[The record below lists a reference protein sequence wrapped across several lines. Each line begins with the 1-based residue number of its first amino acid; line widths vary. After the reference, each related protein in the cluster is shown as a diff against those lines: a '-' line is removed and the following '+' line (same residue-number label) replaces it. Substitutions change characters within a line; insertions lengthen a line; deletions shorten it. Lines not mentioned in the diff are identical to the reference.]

1 LWFISNVTN
10 INLSKKN
17 IMSTPSLL
25 LIPDR
30 YKAGKLYS
38 QLPDDG
44 AGDLSFARASTA
56 TRVNAQ
62 GLIESVASGVPRLD
76 YTGGGCPSL
85 LLEPQRTNIVENSEN
100 TSAYSTFG
108 SAFTQNTAT
117 SPQGSVNADTIAGN
131 GVSVQIF
138 GSTAIT
144 FPSAGAATISLFAK
158 ANNASFIDLSFDGFT
173 GVTSLGIYDL
183 TNGTATGTGASIQNY
198 GNGWY
203 RCILTATIDSVDLS
217 GTLAIDVRPSVASQ
231 FWPSSG
237 DANGKSV
244 FVWGF
249 QAELGSYVSS
259 YIPTL
264 GSSVT
269 RLADVA
275 SKTSANAFFGT
286 NTGTIAINFDSLGFD
301 PTQGN
306 YVFDLAAGAD
316 TTNRVLVYFSPS
328 DNTLRLFYA
337 TTAGVTAQQVFSVTM
352 SAIKKIAVKWTASDI
367 KMFYNGTP
375 TASFAFG
382 TTAPNDLTLFA
393 RYTDS
398 EHLAAR
404 TSQVLTF
411 PTALT
416 DAQCIELTA
425 L

>member
-1 LWFISNVTN
+1 
-10 INLSKKN
+10 
-17 IMSTPSLL
+17 MSTPSLL

-275 SKTSANAFFGT
+275 SKTGISSLIGQTQGTIYWEGIVPPSDTEIFALESASPFCIVRFRKLSANIIGQVYV
-286 NTGTIAINFDSLGFD
+286 DSIGF
-301 PTQGN
+301 N
-306 YVFDLAAGAD
+306 YVPSIATTVGSVIKMALAYKSGELAFYVNGAQVNASTSTFTGLALD
-316 TTNRVLVYFSPS
+316 
-328 DNTLRLFYA
+328 TLRLANDF
-337 TTAGVTAQQVFSVTM
+337 
-352 SAIKKIAVKWTASDI
+352 
-367 KMFYNGTP
+367 GTP
-375 TASFAFG
+375 VVSKNENAAVGVYASRLTNAELALI
-382 TTAPNDLTLFA
+382 TTL
-393 RYTDS
+393 
-398 EHLAAR
+398 
-404 TSQVLTF
+404 
-411 PTALT
+411 
-416 DAQCIELTA
+416 
-425 L
+425 